1 MDYFD
6 PANDWP
12 QPIELHAT
20 FSIVLE
26 ELAFLGDTRS
36 RCELLVFAQANPAR
50 LPLTM
55 GILQPDIPVRRMM
68 SERRTKLTD
77 ALVRVLRRFLTP
89 IGVSL
94 PGAHDCYMRDCLLA
108 LAGHGDGHVLTVAV
122 ALLLAILT
130 GRSDLCIAGVFGA
143 GKTRSLAVLL
153 IALSCE
159 LEDFYAVVYTKE
171 NVAAKALAD
180 QISDLTPPTQSTFGR
195 LLGRIEEGKG
205 EAYATKI
212 DVRCSDRN
220 RVIAEKRI
228 LIATGGSATAEMAMK
243 YSSFS
248 LWLSRA
254 WLAFMDE
261 SQQYG
266 NYHEIAAL
274 AAIQQLALIGFVGD
288 HRQTPGGLSKGR
300 AAAANRQK
308 LLHRPLGLRALHRP
322 GDYLPPARLAK
333 LIALLWPDV
342 SQDNDSDVACL
353 LNVGQALESGLQ
365 QLPHNTCQ
373 LPWRA
378 SSVRKRSVISMLL
391 AA

>member
-1 MDYFD
+1 MFFRKFPRFSGYSRPSSSTIRSALWENAHRSLAGLGVLSNRWRRFAANFCSVLFSAMASRGPTSENSDMENANKPASSWPLKQGPKKWSKHGCDKGTLTVVLVSRPVVFAFCGRLLVQQHAGVDYFD
-6 PANDWP
+6 PARDWP
-12 QPIELHAT
+12 QPIEFHAT
-20 FSIVLE
+20 FSILLE

-55 GILQPDIPVRRMM
+55 GILQPDIPVRRMT

-89 IGVSL
+89 IGVAL
-94 PGAHDCYMRDCLLA
+94 PGAHDGYMRDSLLA

-159 LEDFYAVVYTKE
+159 LDDFYAIVYTKE

-180 QISDLTPPTQSTFGR
+180 QISDLSPPTQSTFGR

-220 RVIAEKRI
+220 RVIAEKAYSDCDWRI
-228 LIATGGSATAEMAMK
+228 S
-243 YSSFS
+243 YC
-248 LWLSRA
+248 
-254 WLAFMDE
+254 
-261 SQQYG
+261 G
-266 NYHEIAAL
+266 NGHEIFI
-274 AAIQQLALIGFVGD
+274 IQPMAFQG
-288 HRQTPGGLSKGR
+288 
-300 AAAANRQK
+300 
-308 LLHRPLGLRALHRP
+308 
-322 GDYLPPARLAK
+322 
-333 LIALLWPDV
+333 
-342 SQDNDSDVACL
+342 VA
-353 LNVGQALESGLQ
+353 
-365 QLPHNTCQ
+365 
-373 LPWRA
+373 
-378 SSVRKRSVISMLL
+378 SVYG
-391 AA
+391 